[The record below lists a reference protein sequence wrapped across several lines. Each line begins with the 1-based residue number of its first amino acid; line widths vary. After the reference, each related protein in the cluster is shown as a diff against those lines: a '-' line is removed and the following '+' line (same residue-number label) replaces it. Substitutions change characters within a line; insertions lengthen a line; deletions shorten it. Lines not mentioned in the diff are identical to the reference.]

1 MLGLRLKDLKKT
13 RVCEDVVNEQIRL
26 VAEDILKL
34 VQSLSEP
41 SLTCSQSQF
50 DCDSTRAETLDEVC
64 NILKKRGI
72 CI

>member
-1 MLGLRLKDLKKT
+1 MLGNRLETLKKT
-13 RVCEDVVNEQIRL
+13 KVCEDVENEQLKL

-34 VQSLSEP
+34 VQCLSEP
-41 SLTCSQSQF
+41 TLTCSQSQF